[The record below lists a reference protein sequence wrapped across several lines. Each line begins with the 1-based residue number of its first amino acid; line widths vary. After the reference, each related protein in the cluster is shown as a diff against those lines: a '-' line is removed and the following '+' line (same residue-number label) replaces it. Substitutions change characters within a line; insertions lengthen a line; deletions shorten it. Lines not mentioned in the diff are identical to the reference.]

1 MNTTPT
7 DRVKLVGEAR
17 NRLAAWSEGAQALS
31 LLSSV
36 HRLGWTRFLREPRS
50 FEELVRHSAIP
61 PQRLRDGLDALVRL
75 EIVEQTDDE
84 FRLTAPFAEML
95 TSDGLLNL
103 GDKLDEARLM
113 ARLVGEAVE
122 VNELPMLSG
131 DDALTVARGATF
143 QATEVGRA
151 VFRETLNDVPE
162 YTAAVAQGRVLDV
175 GCGVASGLLTTAA
188 LFPTIHGLGL
198 ELVPAVA
205 AEAARRA
212 AAQGVAERIEIRTAD
227 ARRFDETAAYDACF
241 WAQPFFGADA
251 RLPTLRAIHRA
262 LAPGGIL
269 LEQELDRKPTDAAQ
283 ASAFALRRVV
293 FHGWGAPFAST
304 AEHLAVE
311 AQAVG
316 FTLVRIATTNL
327 GRMVVLRR

>member
-1 MNTTPT
+1 MDTTPT
-7 DRVKLVGEAR
+7 DRVRLIGEAR
-17 NRLAAWSEGAQALS
+17 DRLAAWSEGAQALS

-36 HRLGWTRFLREPRS
+36 HRLGWTHLLREPRS
-50 FEELVRHSAIP
+50 FGELVRHSSIP
-61 PQRLRDGLDALVRL
+61 RQRLRDGLDALVSL
-75 EIVEQTDDE
+75 KIVEQSGDE

-95 TSDGLLNL
+95 TPDGLFHL

-113 ARLVGEAVE
+113 ARLVGEAVK
-122 VNELPMLSG
+122 VNGLPMLSS
-131 DDALTVARGATF
+131 DDAVAVARGATF

-162 YTAAVAQGRVLDV
+162 YAAALGQGRVLDV

-188 LFPTIHGLGL
+188 LFPTIYGLGL

-212 AAQGVAERIEIRTAD
+212 VAQGVADRIEIRATD
-227 ARRFDETAAYDACF
+227 ARHFDEPGAYNACF
-241 WAQPFFGADA
+241 WAQPFFSADA

-269 LEQELDRKPTDAAQ
+269 LEQELDSKPTDTAHAP
-283 ASAFALRRVV
+283 AFALRRMV
-293 FHGWGAPFAST
+293 FHSWGTSFATT

-311 AQAVG
+311 AQAAG
-316 FTLVRIATTNL
+316 FTLIRIATTNL

>member
-7 DRVKLVGEAR
+7 DRVELIGEAR

-36 HRLGWTRFLREPRS
+36 HRLGWTQFLREPRS
-50 FEELVRHSAIP
+50 FAELLRHSAIP
-61 PQRLRDGLDALVRL
+61 PQRLRDGLDALVSL
-75 EIVEQTDDE
+75 KVVAQTGDE

-95 TSDGLLNL
+95 TPDGLLYL

-113 ARLVGEAVE
+113 ARLVGEAAE
-122 VNELPMLSG
+122 ADGLPTLSS
-131 DDALTVARGATF
+131 DDAVTVARGATF

-162 YTAAVAQGRVLDV
+162 YADAVGRGRVLDV

-188 LFPTIHGLGL
+188 LFPTIYGLGL

-212 AAQGVAERIEIRTAD
+212 AAQGVADRIEIRAAD
-227 ARRFDETAAYDACF
+227 ARHFDETGAYNACF
-241 WAQPFFGADA
+241 WAQPFFSADA

-269 LEQELDRKPTDAAQ
+269 LEQELDKPTDAAHPP
-283 ASAFALRRVV
+283 AFALRRMV
-293 FHGWGAPFAST
+293 FQGWDAPFAST

-311 AQAVG
+311 AQAAG